1 VALREAKL
9 ELTFAARNGQTFI
22 AKQSATSPLKIWRP
36 FEVGDGRVLVQLVNV
51 SPGLMADDVYKIN
64 INVEEGA
71 KVILVNQSATK
82 LHQMPDGMMA
92 KQTVDIQVANNAE
105 LEYYPGLTIPF
116 PETYYK
122 QRVLITLAE
131 QAKFAMLE
139 RYAVGRVERGEV
151 HQFRCVS
158 SQIRII
164 KEGKPIY
171 ADGLELAEGIGLL
184 EGHSY
189 GANGVWCWGALPR
202 VDAVT
207 SDKML
212 LVRGRASPE
221 VGYLRALAQ
230 DGLELK
236 TCLDTVIKKWRR
248 EQGMAEVMFSRF
260 MS

>member
-1 VALREAKL
+1 VSLREAKL
-9 ELTFAARNGQTFI
+9 ELTFAVREGKTYISQ
-22 AKQSATSPLKIWRP
+22 QSTTAPLKIWRP

-51 SPGLMADDVYKIN
+51 SPGLMAGDVYTIN
-64 INVEEGA
+64 INVREGA

-82 LHQMPDGMMA
+82 LHQMPDGIMA

-116 PETYYK
+116 PGTNYE
-122 QRVLITLAE
+122 QRVNISLAAY
-131 QAKFAMLE
+131 AKFAMLE

-151 HQFRCVS
+151 HKFRRVS
-158 SQIRII
+158 SQIRIT

-184 EGHSY
+184 DGHSY
-189 GANGVWCWGALPR
+189 VANGVWCWGAFLH
-202 VDAVT
+202 VASLA

-212 LVRGRASPE
+212 LASGQALPE
-221 VGYLRALAQ
+221 VGYVRALAQ

-248 EQGMAEVMFSRF
+248 EKGMEEVVFSRF